1 MVLILYANEE
11 VRILGKRTRMFAD
24 DGWAIWIDGDDR
36 STIYLNEWLNPEG
49 KSWVDI
55 GLRIYGAKSANEIN
69 IYVPFRI
76 KESEVSDLSVELENN
91 DILRGLFNT
100 NGIVDAEKNEYTS
113 ELRYD
118 GRTVSLI
125 NLSKEIME
133 IKQVSVG
140 TMVTASFRKIQ
151 EYITSN
157 EAYVIFRI
165 PHKTLDKIF
174 STQID
179 VGDSISRLKEI
190 ISSPMLTQKYGY
202 SIRINEARLLP
213 PEINKIE
220 VLHQQRIR
228 KSLVTISISDE
239 YELNDS
245 NCYRIRRLEEDLYKN
260 YAPPGYNCSDAI
272 TYQWV
277 EERDVNMKA
286 HYNFYF
292 EIAHSKISQNSVA
305 LYLMIVLITA
315 VAGCAVYDII
325 IYLISLFM

>member
-1 MVLILYANEE
+1 MKSLSI
-11 VRILGKRTRMFAD
+11 KTRKFAD
-24 DGWAIWIDGDDR
+24 DGWGIWIDGDDR
-36 STIYLNEWLNPEG
+36 STIYLNEWINPKG
-49 KSWVDI
+49 KSYVDI
-55 GLRIYGAKSANEIN
+55 GVRIYGAKEANELN
-69 IYVPFRI
+69 IYVPFEI
-76 KESEVSDLSVELENN
+76 TENEITDLSVELEDR

-113 ELRYD
+113 ELKYD

-125 NLSKEIME
+125 NLKSEILK
-133 IKQVSVG
+133 IKQVSSG
-140 TMVTASFRKIQ
+140 TVVTVNIHKIQ

-174 STQID
+174 SPKMD
-179 VGDSISRLKEI
+179 VMGGMERLKELV
-190 ISSPMLTQKYGY
+190 SSPTVTQKYGY

-213 PEINKIE
+213 TEINKIE

-228 KSLVTISISDE
+228 KALVTISIDEE

-245 NCYRIRRLEEDLYKN
+245 NCYRIRRMEEDLYKD
-260 YAPPGYNCSDAI
+260 YAPHGYDCSDVI

-277 EERDVNMKA
+277 EERDKNMKA

-292 EIAHSKISQNSVA
+292 DIVHSKISQNSVL

-315 VAGCAVYDII
+315 VAGCAIYDII